1 MGETP
6 ATIRTYLTTLKE
18 RTGLSWADLSAATKL
33 PDSTIRKI
41 FSGETADPRLE
52 TISLIVHALGG
63 SLDEMISGAPE
74 VRDAEK
80 NAVNALR
87 DSYEK
92 RIKELKDAAEQH
104 TDSLKRDKMFLFIV
118 ACVLTGFLIIFL
130 IFDLALGSV
139 GWIRY

>member
-1 MGETP
+1 
-6 ATIRTYLTTLKE
+6 
-18 RTGLSWADLSAATKL
+18 
-33 PDSTIRKI
+33 
-41 FSGETADPRLE
+41 
-52 TISLIVHALGG
+52 
-63 SLDEMISGAPE
+63 MISGAPE

-104 TDSLKRDKMFLFIV
+104 ADSLKRDKMFLFIV